1 MRFESNLFDSSSR
14 KGFAATFQR
23 ATRHV
28 SVVVVVVAFLF
39 KDSHRTSDVSRYV
52 YCITSEATGVLRRSR
67 RQQSEAA
74 SAPIVI
80 GTDVSSRLRRRSFIA
95 CTQVQ
100 LWHFLVWHINISHI

>member
-28 SVVVVVVAFLF
+28 SVVVVVVVAFLF
-39 KDSHRTSDVSRYV
+39 KDSRRTSDVSRNV
-52 YCITSEATGVLRRSR
+52 YCITSEATRVLRR

-80 GTDVSSRLRRRSFIA
+80 ATDVSSRPRRRSFIA
-95 CTQVQ
+95 RTQVQ